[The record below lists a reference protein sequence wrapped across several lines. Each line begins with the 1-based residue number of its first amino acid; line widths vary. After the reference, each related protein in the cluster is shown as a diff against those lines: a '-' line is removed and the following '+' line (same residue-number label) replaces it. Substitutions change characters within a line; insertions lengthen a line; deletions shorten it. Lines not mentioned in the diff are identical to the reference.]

1 MSACSQQLQNCYCT
15 MDRSNLLPFSSF
27 GLAVIE
33 GIKLT
38 LCKQLHHMEPQLQLY
53 RSQHLGEAT
62 ANNSLLPSVTSAVDF
77 GCSIL
82 ARLLCLKGAGREVY
96 GKPDHRKH
104 GQLLLY
110 SCHIKAS
117 SHGWDPK
124 RMQEPN
130 LCSRLFNCPDGYHRM
145 AQRASHLFLH
155 GFSFPKLTQDSNYI
169 ERKLMMYQMLLYNI
183 HPLFLSYTGNPFAK
197 NNFNILDADFQSQTA
212 CPELTAP
219 QSTFQSL
226 GTRSNWRGNNWAVA
240 TEPGSANPSQDPTTN
255 WCYNECTS
263 TKRRAAF

>member
-1 MSACSQQLQNCYCT
+1 MGPQQ
-15 MDRSNLLPFSSF
+15 
-27 GLAVIE
+27 
-33 GIKLT
+33 
-38 LCKQLHHMEPQLQLY
+38 QLY
-53 RSQHLGEAT
+53 RSHYLGEAT
-62 ANNSLLPSVTSAVDF
+62 VNNSVLPSVASADF

-82 ARLLCLKGAGREVY
+82 AWLFCLKGAGREVY
-96 GKPDHRKH
+96 GKPDHSKH

-130 LCSRLFNCPDGYHRM
+130 LCLRLFNCPDGYHRM

-169 ERKLMMYQMLLYNI
+169 ERKPMMYQTLLYNI
-183 HPLFLSYTGNPFAK
+183 HTLFLSYTGNPFAK

-212 CPELTAP
+212 CPEQEAITTSSHPQGSHLFSRTIRNTQEIFLPLTAP
-219 QSTFQSL
+219 QSTCQSL
-226 GTRSNWRGNNWAVA
+226 GTRTNWRGNSWAVA
-240 TEPGSANPSQDPTTN
+240 TEPGSANPSQDPATN
-255 WCYNECTS
+255 WCYNECI
-263 TKRRAAF
+263 